1 MVIANSY
8 SASGQL
14 LDKSAAKPAPMTSLE
29 IARLLK
35 DEFLPLVFKP
45 GQYLGNEWGARLK
58 PFKSCDV
65 RLALAFPDMYE
76 LGMSNFGL
84 KILYQLINDF
94 EGLMVDRSYAPGAD
108 LESLMRQH
116 GMPLFAFESK
126 EPLAN
131 FELIGFSLQYELTY
145 TNVLNMLDLAGLPVN
160 ACERQSLF
168 PLVFGGG
175 PSAVNPE
182 PMAQFMDFFI
192 IGDGE
197 IALPAVMNQVR
208 QFKAMVSSFKSG
220 TEPQDQGENDF
231 SEIIAGFSADEVRA
245 LRLWLLLRLA
255 SGVAGIYAPA
265 LYEQGNEAMVRPV
278 DLGALVDQLNASLPA
293 FKNEIEKLRSAVIP
307 QRVHRQV
314 APLNEDNQP
323 TRNLV
328 PYLALVHDRE
338 TLEVRRGCDR
348 GCRFCQPGYTFLPV
362 RERSAAEL
370 VELSRKAL
378 ANSGH
383 EEYSLLSLCVSDY
396 TALHESVRSL
406 NREHSAARASLSF
419 PSQRADRMNLELAE
433 ELKQVRKS
441 GITLAPE
448 AGTEKMRAVIN
459 KGLSHAQI
467 INAIESAYK
476 AGWQSVKLYFMCC
489 LPFEDDS
496 DLDGIIEI
504 LKEADRH
511 CQVVRKS
518 NPEKYKRG
526 VEMTCTISN
535 FVPKPFT
542 PFQWFGQVSPAET
555 LRKQQHLKARLRE
568 SGLRKVTLNVTEPQ
582 ISLLE
587 AVISRG
593 DRKTGELI
601 WRAWRS
607 GAVFDAWD
615 DRFKPELWHSSAEA
629 MGLSLEEMACTP
641 REPGSRQ
648 AFDIVHIG
656 LHDWWLLREWEKAT
670 KEVETAACTEN
681 TCHACGICTELDT
694 NHVLASPSAEILKK
708 NPFVKELNANDSD
721 AQSHPSL
728 FFTAPSVPPSEPT
741 NTRIRFTFCKVGD
754 LRFIGHLDMQNLL
767 IRAVRRAGLKVAH
780 TQGFNP
786 SPKISLACPLPL
798 FQEGL
803 RELAEIELTEDIS
816 CDELKA
822 RLNSQLPA
830 EVQIG
835 DCLLVPKP
843 GPNCPAAPS
852 VASLVRTARYR
863 ASLLPL
869 SATLEPLS
877 ASVDLVAELEQAIE
891 TILAS
896 EHLYAQGSEIQS
908 QDQNQNWKKSQKNT
922 QGKDIRPGVHS
933 IRLLSAS
940 AENQGLPTIEFEIA
954 TGSQGHIKPT
964 DVLGLL
970 CPALKLN
977 WRITRLEL
985 FLS

>member
-1 MVIANSY
+1 
-8 SASGQL
+8 
-14 LDKSAAKPAPMTSLE
+14 MTGSE
-29 IARLLK
+29 ISRLLV
-35 DEFLPLVFKP
+35 DELLPLVFKP
-45 GQYLGNEWGARLK
+45 GQYLGNEWGARRK
-58 PFKSCDV
+58 PFASCDV

-84 KILYQLINDF
+84 KILYQLVNDF
-94 EGLMVDRSYAPGAD
+94 EGLLVDRTYAPGSD
-108 LESLMRQH
+108 LEALMREH
-116 GMPLFAFESK
+116 RVPLFGFESK
-126 EPLAN
+126 EAVAN
-131 FELIGFSLQYELTY
+131 FELLGFSLQYELTY
-145 TNVLNMLDLAGLPVN
+145 TNVLNMLDLAGLSVKS
-160 ACERQSLF
+160 EGRRELF

-182 PMAQFMDFFI
+182 PMALFMDFFI

-197 IALPAVMNQVR
+197 IAVPAVMNLIR
-208 QFKAMVSSFKSG
+208 RFKANLVQQNKELGSG
-220 TEPQDQGENDF
+220 NFNQGLNAAF
-231 SEIIAGFSADEVRA
+231 SPEQIKA
-245 LRLWLLLRLA
+245 LRLWLLLELA
-255 SGVAGIYAPA
+255 ATVGGVYVPA
-265 LYEQGNEAMVRPV
+265 LYESTGAESQGLQNLQQDNNPVVSPV
-278 DLGALVDQLNASLPA
+278 DVNALVSSLVALLPQFEVELNQLRTAVLP
-293 FKNEIEKLRSAVIP
+293 R
-307 QRVHRQV
+307 RVLRQV
-314 APLNEDNQP
+314 APLNESNQP

-362 RERSAAEL
+362 RERSAGEL
-370 VELSRKAL
+370 VELSKQAL

-396 TALHESVRSL
+396 TSLHESVRAL

-419 PSQRADRMNLELAE
+419 PSQRADRMNLDLAE

-448 AGTEKMRAVIN
+448 AGTEKLRAVIN

-511 CQVVRKS
+511 CQVVRRG
-518 NPEKYKRG
+518 NPEKYKRSI
-526 VEMTCTISN
+526 EMTCTISN

-542 PFQWFGQVSPAET
+542 PFQWFAQVTPEET
-555 LRKQQHLKARLRE
+555 LRKQKYLKARLRE

-593 DRKTGELI
+593 DRQTGELI
-601 WRAWRS
+601 YRAWQD

-615 DRFKPELWHSSAEA
+615 DRFRPVLWHNSAQ
-629 MGLSLEEMACTP
+629 SLGYTLEQMACTP
-641 REPGSRQ
+641 REPGSKQ

-670 KEVETAACTEN
+670 REVETAACTEN
-681 TCHACGICTELDT
+681 TCHACGICTELET
-694 NHVLASPSAEILKK
+694 NHILANPSVEAMKK

-721 AQSHPSL
+721 EESHPSL
-728 FFTAPSVPPSEPT
+728 FFVAPPVPSVEPT
-741 NTRIRFTFCKVGD
+741 NTRLRFTFTKVGD

-767 IRAVRRAGLKVAH
+767 IRAARRAALKIAH

-803 RELAEIELTEDIS
+803 RELAEIELTEEMT
-816 CDELKA
+816 CEELKL
-822 RLNSQLPA
+822 RLNAQLPA
-830 EVQIG
+830 EVQII
-835 DCLLVPKP
+835 DCQLVPPP
-843 GPNCPAAPS
+843 GPHAPAAPS
-852 VASLVRTARYR
+852 VASLVRAARYR
-863 ASLLPL
+863 AVLLPL
-869 SATLEPLS
+869 PGNCRPLPTASA
-877 ASVDLVAELEQAIE
+877 DLAAELESAVKAVME
-891 TILAS
+891 S
-896 EHLYAQGSEIQS
+896 EHLYAQGQDADLNQS
-908 QDQNQNWKKSQKNT
+908 KKNA
-922 QGKDIRPGVHS
+922 QGKDIRPGIYSV
-933 IRLLSAS
+933 RLLSDS
-940 AENQGLPTIEFEIA
+940 SENQGLPIIEFEIA

-964 DVLGLL
+964 DVLGQISVR

-985 FLS
+985 LTQAQSEKQNQVIGSATG